1 MKYRRV
7 LPLLVAMLM
16 VCAAG
21 AADKSSN
28 VSFQVV
34 KEDNGQPVRN
44 ASIVLHTLNKKGDQ
58 EKGGLELK
66 ADPEGK
72 ASMDGLP
79 YGKLRVQVLA
89 RSFQTYGQDYE
100 LNQATQEIVIKLK
113 RPQKQYSI
121 YDDHSKDGQDKPQ
134 Q

>member
-1 MKYRRV
+1 MKYRSV

-28 VSFQVV
+28 VSFQVL

-44 ASIVLHTLNKKGDQ
+44 ASIVLHTVDKKGRQ
-58 EKGGLELK
+58 AKGGLELK
-66 ADPEGK
+66 ADPDGK
-72 ASMDGLP
+72 AGMDGLP
-79 YGKLRVQVLA
+79 YGTLRVQVLA
-89 RSFQTYGQDYE
+89 RGFQTFGQDYE
-100 LNQATQEIVIKLK
+100 LSQPTQQIVIKLK

-121 YDDHSKDGQDKPQ
+121 YDDHSKDNKDKPQ

>member
-1 MKYRRV
+1 MKYRSV

-28 VSFQVV
+28 VSFQVL
-34 KEDNGQPVRN
+34 KEDTGQPVRN
-44 ASIVLHTLNKKGDQ
+44 ASIVLHTLDKKGRQ

-79 YGKLRVQVLA
+79 YGTLRVQVLA
-89 RSFQTYGQDYE
+89 RGFQTFGQDYE
-100 LNQATQEIVIKLK
+100 LNQPTQEVVIKLK

-121 YDDHSKDGQDKPQ
+121 YDDHSKDTKEKPQ